1 MAQSRSRDAS
11 PSDDVNDDADDVDAK
26 MGDEYNFESTSSSS
40 SSFSPLLNVDD
51 AFLDDE
57 HKKLFSKLCD
67 ILPPTGSENGAA
79 SSSSS
84 LDYYEFDDTDARER
98 IANRELPPSE
108 NDDDDDD
115 DMIRMLYVCLESL
128 KNLLMTFIDLFP
140 RMPFVLVLVS
150 PFPRAPSERTRKWR
164 VWKSPAFCL
173 LETELRERRQRMEQ
187 PPPSPPQA
195 DSSSPPRPALTLD
208 EMTFLCREFGLIPPP
223 SDDDD
228 DDDGDHNGGF
238 IASAV

>member
-11 PSDDVNDDADDVDAK
+11 PSDDAHADDDVAEK
-26 MGDEYNFESTSSSS
+26 MGDDYNFESTSSS

-57 HKKLFSKLCD
+57 HKKLFSKSCD

-79 SSSSS
+79 SSS

-98 IANRELPPSE
+98 IANREPPSE
-108 NDDDDDD
+108 NDDDD
-115 DMIRMLYVCLESL
+115 MTRMLFYVCLVESL
-128 KNLLMTFIDLFP
+128 KNFLMTFIDLFP

-164 VWKSPAFCL
+164 VVWKSPAFCL

-223 SDDDD
+223 SDEEEEEEEEE
-228 DDDGDHNGGF
+228 DHNGGF